1 MLIRQR
7 ALAAL
12 ALLASLAVHAHVP
25 FLKPSQFNIEN
36 PRLQVESAFTE
47 FPFQADFAMDS
58 PNFSITQPDGTVTPL
73 KASARTKAAVYL
85 EPVIGAAGTYR
96 VSTGVRVGPRY
107 KAVETAAGKL
117 YFAGDMQ
124 RVSGAPTS
132 MQYYSSADVYLA
144 KGEPAYA
151 PRPSERGVEIIPL
164 SSPNRLAVG
173 APLQLKVLQ
182 DGKPAAQARVVVAY
196 DNEHYKKHRV
206 EDLYDVENVR
216 TSSLRT
222 NDGGQFSVT
231 PTQGGLMYLFV
242 TLHRKV
248 QPDLWESHNAGL
260 TLEVAP
266 PAP

>member
-1 MLIRQR
+1 MLIRQP

-58 PNFSITQPDGTVTPL
+58 PNFSITQPDGTGTPL